1 MSHGSKMVPLKYFF
15 SAYDLKTCSP
25 QQATNRQKK
34 CLYLNTCMVQPCKIK
49 LCPSSKTSISLY
61 RNKSKAILDCF
72 SFSSPNLIFLIFN
85 YGLKHWRRK
94 FNISWSRALSL
105 KRVKQKGSEEGSGKP
120 QWAQIIFCSLWVLW
134 GKSEDGAQAHYGV
147 LSLFTLE
154 YPQFTDSTK
163 QYRIVYN
170 VISQECNV
178 PPSPTLSFKL
188 VWWTQFSS
196 KDNMI
201 FGQSGGIRNMILF
214 MLDTCVIFLNIQSWV
229 YAGLQQSF
237 YYSWKMTAC
246 RVIMF
251 RLVIMQFTIAYV
263 EGNMKF

>member
-1 MSHGSKMVPLKYFF
+1 MIQSFKLKE
-15 SAYDLKTCSP
+15 SEAKG
-25 QQATNRQKK
+25 K
-34 CLYLNTCMVQPCKIK
+34 
-49 LCPSSKTSISLY
+49 
-61 RNKSKAILDCF
+61 
-72 SFSSPNLIFLIFN
+72 
-85 YGLKHWRRK
+85 WRREWEA
-94 FNISWSRALSL
+94 SVSTDHLL
-105 KRVKQKGSEEGSGKP
+105 QSE
-120 QWAQIIFCSLWVLW
+120 FCEE
-134 GKSEDGAQAHYGV
+134 KSQDGAQAHYGV

-163 QYRIVYN
+163 QCGIVYN

-178 PPSPTLSFKL
+178 PPSLTLSFKL